1 MTTIRRLSV
10 FAEDHVRGVLVG
22 FDALLSDGTAAAD
35 AWVIDAFDWPD
46 EHTARRET
54 IERAV
59 VIRSQ
64 RWSLGQGRLPAW
76 AELAAR
82 RAITDAVPPLAAR
95 AVEQHLSQYEQ
106 KRGPRPRHGRAQ
118 ERTRR

>member
-1 MTTIRRLSV
+1 MTSIRRLSV

-22 FDALLSDGTAAAD
+22 FDALLSDGTAAAES
-35 AWVIDAFDWPD
+35 WVIDAFDWPD
-46 EHTARRET
+46 EYTARRET

-64 RWSLGQGRLPAW
+64 RWSLGHGRLPAW

-106 KRGPRPRHGRAQ
+106 KRGPRRAVH
-118 ERTRR
+118 